1 MELGVRLALFTIEG
15 VPQDQLE
22 LCVDKMAGLVSWS
35 KEQKIDR
42 WAFRSAL
49 LKALYD
55 DADEYFDSG
64 EGTFRELAAF
74 DNGVATALKRAHDS
88 RVKD

>member
-1 MELGVRLALFTIEG
+1 LSIPLTLFKIEG
-15 VPQDQLE
+15 VPNDQLE
-22 LCVDKMAGLVSWS
+22 LCIDKMGELQRWS

-49 LKALYD
+49 LKTLYD
-55 DADEYFDSG
+55 DADEYFESG

-74 DNGVATALKRAHDS
+74 DNGVATALKVMSDS

>member
-1 MELGVRLALFTIEG
+1 MKLFAIEG
-15 VPQDQLE
+15 VPQDQLD
-22 LCVDKMAGLVSWS
+22 LCVNKMSELIRWS
-35 KEQKIDR
+35 KDQKIDR

-55 DADEYFDSG
+55 DADEYFESG

-74 DNGVATALKRAHDS
+74 DNGVATAMKSARDS

>member
-1 MELGVRLALFTIEG
+1 LTLFSIEG

-22 LCVDKMAGLVSWS
+22 LCVNKMEEVVKWS
-35 KEQKIDR
+35 REQKIDR

-74 DNGVATALKRAHDS
+74 DNGVATVLKGASDS
-88 RVKD
+88 EGKN

>member
-1 MELGVRLALFTIEG
+1 LTLFAIEG

-22 LCVDKMAGLVSWS
+22 LCIGKMDELARWS
-35 KEQKIDR
+35 KKQNIDR

-49 LKALYD
+49 LKTLYD
-55 DADEYFDSG
+55 NADEYFESG

-74 DNGVATALKRAHDS
+74 DNGVATTLKAMSDS

>member
-1 MELGVRLALFTIEG
+1 VRISLTLFSIEG
-15 VPQDQLE
+15 VPQEQLE
-22 LCVDKMAGLVSWS
+22 LCIDKMGELAKWY
-35 KEQKIDR
+35 KEQNIDR

-49 LKALYD
+49 LKTLYD
-55 DADEYFDSG
+55 DADEYFESG

-74 DNGVATALKRAHDS
+74 DNGVATTLKAISDS

>member
-1 MELGVRLALFTIEG
+1 LVLFSIEG
-15 VPQDQLE
+15 VPQDQLDVCVKKIEE
-22 LCVDKMAGLVSWS
+22 LVKWS
-35 KEQKIDR
+35 SEQKIDR

-55 DADEYFDSG
+55 DADSYFGSS

-74 DNGVATALKRAHDS
+74 DNGVTNALRASRDS
-88 RVKD
+88 RVIE

>member
-1 MELGVRLALFTIEG
+1 MSELE
-15 VPQDQLE
+15 
-22 LCVDKMAGLVSWS
+22 SWS
-35 KEQKIDR
+35 RKQKIDR

-55 DADEYFDSG
+55 DADEYFGSG

-74 DNGVATALKRAHDS
+74 DNGVAAALKRARDP

>member
-1 MELGVRLALFTIEG
+1 LTLFKIEG
-15 VPQDQLE
+15 VPNDQLE
-22 LCVDKMAGLVSWS
+22 LCIDKMGELQRWS

-49 LKALYD
+49 LKTLYD
-55 DADEYFDSG
+55 DADEYFESG

-74 DNGVATALKRAHDS
+74 DNGVATALKVMSDS